1 MRPRWTWWSRC
12 AIWLLVSRARS
23 GQGTP
28 ATAHWSYPD
37 PSKAA
42 GDVEQQREA
51 FRQTLHALHQ
61 RLELLVQLPL
71 SGVDRLVLQSEA
83 RRLGQKTP

>member
-1 MRPRWTWWSRC
+1 M
-12 AIWLLVSRARS
+12 
-23 GQGTP
+23 
-28 ATAHWSYPD
+28 
-37 PSKAA
+37 
-42 GDVEQQREA
+42 EQQREA